1 MVERNEFDPWNDEN
15 SSVILIHGTAKLPCW
30 CCAENCGSG
39 IMWKQNFSSILMLHC
54 KEVKKKEET
63 GAYMQ

>member
-1 MVERNEFDPWNDEN
+1 MMERNEFDPWNDEN

-39 IMWKQNFSSILMLHC
+39 IMWK
-54 KEVKKKEET
+54 
-63 GAYMQ
+63 